1 MNNPSQKAVGTL
13 LGFCAFALLPSLGF
27 AQTTATYLGTQADM
41 TGWRTSTVDKPFDP
55 GGDDILGTEGY
66 HLFGAAGENT
76 TPPDAANGSLALLPG
91 YITVTRNAP
100 AEVQYAYAFIDNP
113 VDGTPATI
121 LSGTTAGQGAGPTRI
136 ATVTFGATVPS
147 DLIMTLMH
155 DNLNGDFTVAGYE
168 LRASDGTSVLAS
180 VSSLSSNNQPDWHSF
195 QISGLSGGDEV
206 QVWGT
211 SGGVRSTTLG
221 ALTFDP
227 LSPSAPVALAQTVNT
242 RVDTAA
248 SVTLTGIGSNLTYSV
263 ASQPSH
269 GTLSGTEPNLTYTPS
284 GGYIGS
290 DSFTFTVSDG
300 QSTSDPATVS
310 IEVADIGP
318 NFLLFLTDD
327 QGYNDLGVQG
337 SPHILTPQIDQLAAE
352 GIRFTSGYVPSP
364 VCGPCRAGLMTGS
377 YPIRVAEPSNRKNYH
392 TEPHT
397 NEIFIPELLKTAGY
411 TSAMI
416 GKWHLSGGGT
426 AASGFASGR
435 GPIDQGFDYFYGT
448 PSHNGL
454 HAVDTG
460 NVNTSVLRADSSGTT
475 VVDNDLNQS
484 EADQMILNYT
494 EEAKDFITASHNA
507 GQPFFLALTHN
518 MPHVSLGARQSFRD
532 SAAARGLD
540 VYTAVVEEL
549 DWSMGEVL
557 DKLDELG
564 IADNTFVIFSSDNGP
579 WTQAPP
585 TGGNNLEGYY
595 GSAFP
600 LRGSKM
606 RSLEGGPRVP
616 FIVRWPGT
624 VTPGVVSD
632 EIVTLMDLFPTFM
645 DYAGV
650 EIPGNLEIDGRSIRP
665 LIEGTD
671 TVSPHD
677 YYYYYCYTQLAAI
690 RDTRWKLVLP
700 RRDNPDSAW
709 MSFWR
714 TWQDRVDEVE
724 LYDLDK
730 DPEETTNVAPW
741 HPEVVKRLLEQVEVA
756 RAELGD
762 KDRIGSGARFFDGSS
777 PRPDIAAY
785 NNSASTQPYVDEPL
799 TGLPSAVR
807 TGADTALVTYDEPGT
822 YSSVELVWAHEDQ
835 GQQAASVWAAA
846 EGGGSANL
854 GAKSPGDPI
863 EHEITGL
870 DPFGEYVYRFIL
882 TDAGGSLWSIPAV
895 IDPQQYKVIVQ
906 QIGIDFSD
914 GGNTGGSGSE
924 PNWNIINGD
933 GNTATVRDSR
943 TGNVLPGVSIQTT
956 GASGG
961 EMAESDLGFGVA
973 DYGNYLDTPFS
984 DLSANDGV
992 WGAPGTIQVVVS
1004 GLNDAYSYEVEVI
1017 PLPAVSTGLTDL
1029 TVTAGGQSEVRTYA
1043 SFRPYINNDPPP
1055 YTNSDWVLSSPF
1067 YSRPILVPSSF
1078 ENLNTDG
1085 SGNLAI
1091 TLSDDQAMA
1100 LSAIHIT
1107 ATSSSGETAFGTWST
1122 SGGASGVTFEGDANG
1137 DGVPDGI
1144 AFLLGAATPGIYA
1157 TRLLP
1162 VVSESGGDLSIT
1174 FNCLPMADRGDAEL
1188 RVEHSSD
1195 LGISDPWLATVDEVP
1210 DADDPVADNGVTF
1223 VVDTISAAPL
1233 NKITATV
1240 SSAEASD
1247 GRLFVRLQGIDHSNP

>member
-13 LGFCAFALLPSLGF
+13 LGLWAFALLPSLGF

-55 GGDDILGTEGY
+55 GGDDIFGTVGY

-76 TPPDAANGSLALLPG
+76 SPPDAANGSLALLPG
-91 YITVTRNAP
+91 YITVARNAP

-113 VDGTPATI
+113 VDGTPASI

-136 ATVTFGATVPS
+136 ATVTFGASVPA

-195 QISGLSGGDEV
+195 QISGLSGGGEV

-242 RVDTAA
+242 RPDTPLDI
-248 SVTLTGIGSNLTYSV
+248 TLTGIGSNLTYSV

-269 GTLSGTEPNLTYTPS
+269 GTLSGTEPDLTYTPS
-284 GGYIGS
+284 GGYIGP

-300 QSTSDPATVS
+300 EATSDPATVS

-327 QGYNDLGVQG
+327 QGYNDLGCYG
-337 SPHILTPQIDQLAAE
+337 SPHILTPRIDQLADE

-364 VCGPCRAGLMTGS
+364 VCGPCRAGLYTGS
-377 YPIRVAEPSNRKNYH
+377 YPIRIAEPNNVKNYH
-392 TEPHT
+392 TQTHA

-411 TSAMI
+411 SSALI
-416 GKWHLSGGGT
+416 GKWHNSGEST
-426 AASGFASGR
+426 AATSFRAGR

-475 VVDNDLNQS
+475 VVDNDLNQT

-507 GQPFFLALTHN
+507 GQPFFLALSHN

-540 VYTAVVEEL
+540 VYTAVIEEL

-585 TGGNNLEGYY
+585 IAGNNLEGYY

-616 FIVRWPGT
+616 YIVRWPGT

-650 EIPGNLEIDGRSIRP
+650 EIPQSLEIDGRSIRP
-665 LIEGTD
+665 LIEGTE

-700 RRDNPDSAW
+700 RRDNPDSNW
-709 MSFWR
+709 MSFWNR
-714 TWQDRVDEVE
+714 WQDRVDELE
-724 LYDLDK
+724 LYDLDN
-730 DPEETTNVAPW
+730 DPEETTNVAPR
-741 HPEVVKRLLEQVEVA
+741 HPEVVQRLLQQVEVA

-762 KDRIGSGARFFDGSS
+762 KDRIGSGARFFDGNS

-785 NNSASTQPYVDEPL
+785 NNSSTSQPYLDEPL
-799 TGLPSAVR
+799 TGLPGHLR
-807 TGADTALVTYDEPGT
+807 TGIDSAMVSYDEPGD
-822 YSSVELVWAHEDQ
+822 YSSVEVVWAYEDV
-835 GQQAASVWAAA
+835 GHQAAGVWAAA
-846 EGGGSANL
+846 GGGGSANL
-854 GAKSPGDPI
+854 GAKTSSDAI
-863 EHEITGL
+863 QHEITGL
-870 DPFGEYVYRFIL
+870 DPFEDYVFRFIF
-882 TDAGGSLWSIPAV
+882 TNSDGTFWSIPAM
-895 IDPQQYKVIVQ
+895 IDPGQLRATIHE
-906 QIGIDFSD
+906 IGIDFSD
-914 GGNTGGSGSE
+914 GGSTAGSGAE

-933 GNTATVRDSR
+933 GTAATVHDSR
-943 TGNVLPGVSIQTT
+943 TGGVLPGVSIQTT
-956 GASGG
+956 GATGG
-961 EMAESDLGFGVA
+961 EMTNADLGFGEA
-973 DYGNYLDTPFS
+973 NYGNYLKTPFS
-984 DLSANDGV
+984 DLSANDGI
-992 WGAPGTIQVVVS
+992 WGNSGTIQVVVS
-1004 GLNDAYSYEVEVI
+1004 GLDDAYNYDVQVI
-1017 PLPAVSTGLTDL
+1017 AMPSVGTDLTDL
-1029 TVTAGGQSEVRTYA
+1029 TIAAGGLSELRTYA

-1055 YTNSDWVLSSPF
+1055 YTNSDAVLVSPF
-1067 YSRPILVPSSF
+1067 YSRPIVVPSVF
-1078 ENLNTDG
+1078 QNLSTDG
-1085 SGNLAI
+1085 SGNLTI

-1100 LSAIHIT
+1100 LNAIHIT
-1107 ATSSSGETAFGTWST
+1107 ATSTATASAFEEWAT
-1122 SGGASGVTFEGDANG
+1122 GGQTFAGDGNG
-1137 DGVPDGI
+1137 DGVADGI
-1144 AFLLGAATPGIYA
+1144 AFLLGAATPDTDA
-1157 TRLLP
+1157 TGLLP
-1162 VVSESGGDLSIT
+1162 TATAGGSGLAIT
-1174 FNCLPMADRGDAEL
+1174 FNCLPVSDRGDAQL

-1195 LGISDPWLATVDEVP
+1195 LGISDPWLATVAEVP
-1210 DADDPVADNGVTF
+1210 DADDPIADNGVTF
-1223 VVDTISAAPL
+1223 VVDTVSAAPL
-1233 NKITATV
+1233 NKVTATIALDE
-1240 SSAEASD
+1240 AEGAK
-1247 GRLFVRLQGIDHSNP
+1247 LFGRLQGIQNSNP